1 MNVITCKGSFDR
13 YFGHFTIVLVDF
25 DLSTKI
31 RNKVWVERQ
40 IAYESL
46 PFLCS
51 RFHSISHN
59 LSSRKLNVKVNQE
72 KVFRKETP
80 KCTLIK

>member
-31 RNKVWVERQ
+31 RNKVWVEGKLHMRVCLFFVHVF
-40 IAYESL
+40 IALVIIYPLISL
-46 PFLCS
+46 M
-51 RFHSISHN
+51 
-59 LSSRKLNVKVNQE
+59 
-72 KVFRKETP
+72 
-80 KCTLIK
+80 